1 MQILSVSPDYGIQT
15 HCREQE
21 MAGLQE
27 IPAGLSMTV
36 DVSQTFG
43 LIW

>member
-15 HCREQE
+15 HAESKKW
-21 MAGLQE
+21 AGLQE
-27 IPAGLSMTV
+27 IPAGLPMIV